1 MLQKIELSKNFKEGM
16 SQIFLS
22 LEVFSDG
29 NFEVKTTSEVN
40 SERIIF
46 IKASMPKLGYD
57 VIIRYSYNENS
68 GFSPININRLSPD
81 RKKQIAVMLRNADV
95 SVADIA
101 RFVNMGS
108 TDVRVRLLKD

>member
-1 MLQKIELSKNFKEGM
+1 MLHKIELSKNFKEGM

-22 LEVFSDG
+22 LEVFSEG
-29 NFEVKTTSEVN
+29 NFEVKTTSEVD

-81 RKKQIAVMLRNADV
+81 RKKQMVVMLRDADV
-95 SVADIA
+95 SVTDIA
-101 RFVNMGS
+101 RFIDMDSAN
-108 TDVRVRLLKD
+108 VRQKFLKD